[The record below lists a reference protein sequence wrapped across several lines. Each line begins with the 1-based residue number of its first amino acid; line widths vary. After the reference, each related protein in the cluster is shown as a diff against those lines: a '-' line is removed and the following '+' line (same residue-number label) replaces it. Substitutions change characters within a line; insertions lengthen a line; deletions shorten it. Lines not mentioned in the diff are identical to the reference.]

1 AGSDAEQFHAA
12 GDEHVYRFLEVARL
26 PVEVDHGGQAL
37 RLEALDE
44 HTRTADRE
52 RSRVR
57 HAGGDAVRRQ
67 ALHLEA
73 HDAGRLRL
81 RGITD
86 GGEPPDEGSSQE
98 RAELL
103 RPVVDEDGAERSEQA
118 ADHWYASFSATSTS
132 AGATSVSSS
141 PFLARL
147 TVPRSSLMMSTSAS
161 LTSARP
167 RPARWRVPC

>member
-1 AGSDAEQFHAA
+1 DLEVRVDVTGPGSDYDRFEWYGTFRKRLDGADDIAGSDTEQFHAA

-44 HTRTADRE
+44 HARTADRE

-86 GGEPPDEGSSQE
+86 GGEPPDE
-98 RAELL
+98 
-103 RPVVDEDGAERSEQA
+103 
-118 ADHWYASFSATSTS
+118 
-132 AGATSVSSS
+132 
-141 PFLARL
+141 
-147 TVPRSSLMMSTSAS
+147 
-161 LTSARP
+161 
-167 RPARWRVPC
+167 